1 MAGRTIAPD
10 LQGYG
15 DTETDARL
23 CRIGAGVSVGH
34 SGGTTVTIVLFF
46 ELQSVDCNLQ
56 FSSQARG
63 PCSHTAPTPNALHP
77 LRLHP
82 SASACPL
89 RASVHRRRQSAADH
103 VHLSTYSV
111 ETSGGKS
118 ATMLTTPNQNRPVTG
133 GVPWN
138 QDAESLFRM
147 KPISEIRNVEATTR
161 KQIQDKS
168 EELRQLVGNRYRDLI
183 DSADSIVIMKSSCES
198 ISANISAIHHAIL
211 HSLSSPDVPRSPH
224 VSINPVGA
232 RIYGIACRVKYLVDT
247 PENIWGCLD
256 ESMFL
261 ESSARYI
268 RAKHV
273 HFNLLNCKGSK
284 NVLSNFPLLQHQ
296 WQIVEGFKVQI
307 SQRSRERLLDQSSNH
322 GISAYADALAAIAI
336 TDELEPKQVLTL
348 FIDSRKSILSQKL
361 NACCRDAKA
370 DSSEVISALCDVLK
384 IIQVT
389 VCQVGELFLQVL
401 NDMPLF
407 YKTVLDTPP
416 ASQLFGGIPNPDE
429 EVKLW
434 NLFKDKLESNMALLD
449 RDFISKTCS
458 DWLRN
463 CGKEITSKINGRYLI
478 DVVGSGSELSLAEKL
493 IRETMDS
500 KQVLEGEDSDIWDDI
515 FEDAFVLRMKGIIDL
530 QFDELRKVVDVV
542 ESVQSVAK
550 PPGDHNDSEDYLNR
564 FQSSGGVWF
573 MKPNGKKLGSIAG
586 TKSNHPQENDFLSC
600 LGTYFGPE
608 VSRIKDAVDNCCQN
622 VLKDL
627 LCFLESPTRHENE
640 LDHLYSD
647 LQKENKD
654 DASALSSAILVE
666 RSLFI
671 GRLLFAFQ
679 KHARHIPVVLG
690 SPRSW
695 VSEVNAVTTL
705 SSVGVKSTRVA
716 TDSQMLDS
724 PGKRMLD
731 SSTKQ
736 TSLLTAALFGVDDR
750 TSPLLE
756 ELRQTTQDLCIRAY
770 NLWISWISDELS
782 NMFSRNLKRD
792 DALSSTAPVR
802 GWEET
807 VVKQQEQSGEGQ
819 SDMKISLPSM
829 PSLYVTSFLF
839 YACEEIHRVG
849 GHVLDKPILQN
860 FATELLKSL
869 YHISGL
875 LGQSSCIEL
884 TEVVLGIYED
894 FLSAEEVH
902 GLQVSEKGVLQVIF
916 DLKFAADI
924 LSGGNFH
931 ANEKVSETSTV
942 KAPLRRKQKVQQPK
956 SFKDNALQSW
966 YEPYLWENERQAY
979 LRHAVLFGFFVQL
992 NRTHMDTA
1000 QKLPTNS
1007 ESNIMRCS
1015 VVPRFKY
1022 LPIRCAPALSVRNAS
1037 RTSVSTSMDDVYSR
1051 NSWKSYKNDEISRN
1065 SDVDEDS
1072 SLGVAAPFLKS
1083 FMQVGS
1089 RFGESTLR
1097 LGSIL
1102 TDGQVGRF
1110 GDILPA
1116 QAAGLLSSFT
1126 AARSDF

>member
-1 MAGRTIAPD
+1 
-10 LQGYG
+10 
-15 DTETDARL
+15 
-23 CRIGAGVSVGH
+23 
-34 SGGTTVTIVLFF
+34 
-46 ELQSVDCNLQ
+46 
-56 FSSQARG
+56 
-63 PCSHTAPTPNALHP
+63 
-77 LRLHP
+77 
-82 SASACPL
+82 
-89 RASVHRRRQSAADH
+89 
-103 VHLSTYSV
+103 
-111 ETSGGKS
+111 
-118 ATMLTTPNQNRPVTG
+118 
-133 GVPWN
+133 
-138 QDAESLFRM
+138 
-147 KPISEIRNVEATTR
+147 
-161 KQIQDKS
+161 
-168 EELRQLVGNRYRDLI
+168 
-183 DSADSIVIMKSSCES
+183 
-198 ISANISAIHHAIL
+198 
-211 HSLSSPDVPRSPH
+211 
-224 VSINPVGA
+224 
-232 RIYGIACRVKYLVDT
+232 
-247 PENIWGCLD
+247 
-256 ESMFL
+256 MFL

-268 RAKHV
+268 RARA
-273 HFNLLNCKGSK
+273 FQLAQLQRQQECA
-284 NVLSNFPLLQHQ
+284 LNFPLLQHQ

-361 NACCRDAKA
+361 SACCRDAKA

-434 NLFKDKLESNMALLD
+434 NLFKDKLESNMVLLD

-500 KQVLEGEDSDIWDDI
+500 KQVLEGSLEWLKSVFGSEIELPWKRTRELVLGEDSDIWDDI

-550 PPGDHNDSEDYLNR
+550 PPGDHNDFEDYLNR

-627 LCFLESPTRHENE
+627 LCFLESPNAPRRLRDLAPYVQNKSYESLSTILIQLKNE

-860 FATELLKSL
+860 FATELFEK
-869 YHISGL
+869 
-875 LGQSSCIEL
+875 
-884 TEVVLGIYED
+884 VLGIYED

-956 SFKDNALQSW
+956 SFEGQRPTELVNRLSQRLDPIDWLT

-979 LRHAVLFGFFVQL
+979 LRHAVLFG
-992 NRTHMDTA
+992 
-1000 QKLPTNS
+1000 
-1007 ESNIMRCS
+1007 
-1015 VVPRFKY
+1015 
-1022 LPIRCAPALSVRNAS
+1022 APALSVRNAS

>member
-1 MAGRTIAPD
+1 M
-10 LQGYG
+10 
-15 DTETDARL
+15 
-23 CRIGAGVSVGH
+23 S
-34 SGGTTVTIVLFF
+34 
-46 ELQSVDCNLQ
+46 
-56 FSSQARG
+56 
-63 PCSHTAPTPNALHP
+63 
-77 LRLHP
+77 
-82 SASACPL
+82 
-89 RASVHRRRQSAADH
+89 
-103 VHLSTYSV
+103 
-111 ETSGGKS
+111 
-118 ATMLTTPNQNRPVTG
+118 TTPNQNRPATG

-147 KPISEIRNVEATTR
+147 KPISEIRAVEATTR
-161 KQIQDKS
+161 KQIQAKS

-198 ISANISAIHHAIL
+198 ISANITAIHHAIL

-224 VSINPVGA
+224 VPSNPVGT

-273 HFNLLNCKGSK
+273 HFNLLNCKDDK

-307 SQRSRERLLDQSSNH
+307 SQRSRERLLDQNSNH
-322 GISAYADALAAIAI
+322 GIVAYADALAAIAI
-336 TDELEPKQVLTL
+336 TDELEPKQVLNL
-348 FIDSRKSILSQKL
+348 FIDSRKSIISQRLS
-361 NACCRDAKA
+361 ACSRD
-370 DSSEVISALCDVLK
+370 DSSEVISVFCDVLK
-384 IIQVT
+384 IIQIT
-389 VCQVGELFLQVL
+389 ICQVGELFLQVL

-407 YKTVLDTPP
+407 YKTILDTPP
-416 ASQLFGGIPNPDE
+416 ASQLFGGVPNPDE

-434 NLFKDKLESNMALLD
+434 NMFKDKLESNMVLLG
-449 RDFISKTCS
+449 RDFVSKTCS

-463 CGKEITSKINGRYLI
+463 CGKEITSKISEKYLI

-493 IRETMDS
+493 IRETIDS
-500 KQVLEGEDSDIWDDI
+500 KQVLEGSLEWLKSVFGSEIELPWKRTRELVLGEDSDIWDDI
-515 FEDAFVLRMKGIIDL
+515 FEDAFVQRMKGIIDF
-530 QFDELRKVVDVV
+530 QFDELRRVVNVA
-542 ESVQSVAK
+542 ESVRSIANL
-550 PPGDHNDSEDYLNR
+550 PGDPTDSEDYLNR

-573 MKPNGKKLGSIAG
+573 MKPNGKKVGSVPG
-586 TKSNHPQENDFLSC
+586 TKSHQPQENDSLICLS
-600 LGTYFGPE
+600 TYFSPE
-608 VSRIKDAVDNCCQN
+608 VSRIKDDVDSCCRN
-622 VLKDL
+622 VLEDL
-627 LCFLESPTRHENE
+627 LSFLESPNAPRRLRDLAPYVQNKCSESLSAILIQIKDE
-640 LDHLYSD
+640 LEHLYRD
-647 LQKENKD
+647 LGKEHKD
-654 DASALSSAILVE
+654 MSPLSSAILVE
-666 RSLFI
+666 RALFI

-679 KHARHIPVVLG
+679 KHARHISVVLG

-695 VSEVNAVTTL
+695 VNEVTAANP
-705 SSVGVKSTRVA
+705 SSFGSKNIRAASDSKMIDSVKRI
-716 TDSQMLDS
+716 
-724 PGKRMLD
+724 PD
-731 SSTKQ
+731 SSTRQ
-736 TSLLTAALFGVDDR
+736 TTSLVTSALFGVDDR
-750 TSPLLE
+750 LSPHLE

-770 NLWISWISDELS
+770 NLWISWVSGELS

-792 DALSSTAPVR
+792 DALSSTGPVR

-807 VVKQQEQSGEGQ
+807 VVKQQEQLSEGQ
-819 SDMKISLPSM
+819 SEMKIYLPSM
-829 PSLYVTSFLF
+829 PSLYVASFLF

-849 GHVLDKPILQN
+849 GHVLDKAILQN
-860 FATELLKSL
+860 FASKLFDK
-869 YHISGL
+869 
-875 LGQSSCIEL
+875 
-884 TEVVLGIYED
+884 VLGIYED
-894 FLSAEEVH
+894 FLSAEEIF
-902 GLQVSEKGVLQVIF
+902 GSQVSEKGVLQVLF
-916 DLKFAADI
+916 DIKFASDI
-924 LSGGNFH
+924 ISGGGFR
-931 ANEKVSETSTV
+931 ANKEASEIPSV
-942 KAPLRRKQKVQQPK
+942 KAPFRRKPKAQQPNSLIGQRTK
-956 SFKDNALQSW
+956 ELANCLSQRLDPIDWLT

-992 NRTHMDTA
+992 NRIHMDAA

-1022 LPIRCAPALSVRNAS
+1022 LPISAPALSVRNAA
-1037 RTSVSTSMDDVYSR
+1037 RTSISASVDDDVYSR
-1051 NSWKSYKNDEISRN
+1051 NSWKSYQNDEMSRS

-1126 AARSDF
+1126 AARSDS

>member
-1 MAGRTIAPD
+1 
-10 LQGYG
+10 
-15 DTETDARL
+15 
-23 CRIGAGVSVGH
+23 
-34 SGGTTVTIVLFF
+34 
-46 ELQSVDCNLQ
+46 
-56 FSSQARG
+56 
-63 PCSHTAPTPNALHP
+63 
-77 LRLHP
+77 
-82 SASACPL
+82 
-89 RASVHRRRQSAADH
+89 
-103 VHLSTYSV
+103 
-111 ETSGGKS
+111 
-118 ATMLTTPNQNRPVTG
+118 MLTTPNQNRPVTG

-284 NVLSNFPLLQHQ
+284 NHQ

-336 TDELEPKQVLTL
+336 TDELEPKQ
-348 FIDSRKSILSQKL
+348 IQENRSCRKKL

-434 NLFKDKLESNMALLD
+434 NLFKDKLESNMVLLD

-500 KQVLEGEDSDIWDDI
+500 KQVLEGSLEWLKSVFGSEIELPWKRTRELVLGEDSDIWDDI

-573 MKPNGKKLGSIAG
+573 MKPNAVLALILA
-586 TKSNHPQENDFLSC
+586 P
-600 LGTYFGPE
+600 

-627 LCFLESPTRHENE
+627 LCFLESPNAPRRLRDLAPYVQNKSYESLSTILIQLKNE

-705 SSVGVKSTRVA
+705 SSVGVKNTRVA

-860 FATELLKSL
+860 FATELFEK
-869 YHISGL
+869 
-875 LGQSSCIEL
+875 
-884 TEVVLGIYED
+884 VLGIYED

-902 GLQVSEKGVLQVIF
+902 GLQVSEKGVLQEEAESTATQVVQGQRPTE
-916 DLKFAADI
+916 LVNR
-924 LSGGNFH
+924 LSQR
-931 ANEKVSETSTV
+931 
-942 KAPLRRKQKVQQPK
+942 L
-956 SFKDNALQSW
+956 D
-966 YEPYLWENERQAY
+966 
-979 LRHAVLFGFFVQL
+979 
-992 NRTHMDTA
+992 
-1000 QKLPTNS
+1000 
-1007 ESNIMRCS
+1007 
-1015 VVPRFKY
+1015 
-1022 LPIRCAPALSVRNAS
+1022 PIDWLTAPALSVRNAS